1 MKIWWNETAWPWLKQ
16 NWWVVLLAPIL
27 FLPWVAKAIFRMLTP
42 PPEVIDPLK
51 EADARA
57 AQEQAARSAAAQ
69 EGIREREA
77 TLDALE
83 AKQEAAEAAVKARQ
97 ADEVEAMR
105 AGDIDDLARRMRR

>member
-57 AQEQAARSAAAQ
+57 ALERAKRDEAYRSG
-69 EGIREREA
+69 ELERRE
-77 TLDALE
+77 TLKALE
-83 AKQEAAEAAVKARQ
+83 AKQEAATTALEARQ
-97 ADEVEAMR
+97 AGEVEVLR
-105 AGDIDDLARRMRR
+105 EDVDKLAERLRR